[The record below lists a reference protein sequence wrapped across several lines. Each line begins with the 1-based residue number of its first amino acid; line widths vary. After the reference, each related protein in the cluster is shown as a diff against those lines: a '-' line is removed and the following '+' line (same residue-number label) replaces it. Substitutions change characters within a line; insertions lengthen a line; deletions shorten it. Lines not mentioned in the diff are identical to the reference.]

1 MHYTY
6 MKPKSSYA
14 FGFGFG
20 TVLPVN
26 FSSLSLWIASGFK
39 ISKRLAPLSSVY
51 ISCKTKGE
59 NLKKQV
65 LIKDWSGIEQ
75 GWIYG
80 EWETGPWWGFRTKDK
95 EAGKYGLVGSIFRD
109 HFWLHMTYDFVVR
122 RNVTDLKTFE
132 LCNFEICR
140 WVGLGEGMR
149 SDHMVW
155 RHTCSII
162 DFKAILNEY

>member
-39 ISKRLAPLSSVY
+39 ISKRMAPLSSVY

-95 EAGKYGLVGSIFRD
+95 EAGKYGLVGSIYKH
-109 HFWLHMTYDFVVR
+109 HFWLHMKYDFVVR

-132 LCNFEICR
+132 LCNVEI
-140 WVGLGEGMR
+140 
-149 SDHMVW
+149 
-155 RHTCSII
+155 
-162 DFKAILNEY
+162 

>member
-132 LCNFEICR
+132 LCNFEI
-140 WVGLGEGMR
+140 
-149 SDHMVW
+149 
-155 RHTCSII
+155 
-162 DFKAILNEY
+162 